1 MHIFSLVL
9 ICSFIIYNHVNG
21 QVFKWRSHT
30 PTLEPTYNPTI
41 APTLPPSFETAS
53 ITTSE
58 SICNTEC
65 SDTSLHWMQIK
76 VTFWFAQNITYDL
89 TDIECFI
96 HRVFIEWLD
105 TYGIVASF
113 EPCDIDV
120 TYIHGGNQNE
130 HSCAHPPCISNKIR
144 RRLLPM
150 DGNTTMTVTTKK
162 TELAESLES
171 VSLESGEQRFVAQYL
186 QHFALAMTVHITVE
200 PQQKDKDKDQ
210 HPLVEQFL
218 ELLELHPLWYVVMG
232 LAVLICCIGCV
243 VMCRCLRN
251 MASKEHSKAEDIGSK
266 EEEYKD
272 TKSTITNRK
281 ISVSSTV
288 DYAEQ
293 EVLHKLRA
301 KPKAAPAIKRE
312 NSDSLEMM
320 TMNKIHLHRGV
331 NQDNDEESDDN
342 IQTDNDGDGR
352 KRDATESAYPELPT
366 DMPNNVGPYND
377 YNAIA
382 SPVNE
387 PPIIN
392 APWSAPGP
400 TQAADIPAN
409 NMVFSAGA
417 DMDRVA
423 SGAFSPYD
431 DNPYAQYLQ
440 PEMAEFYN
448 AQYNQ
453 DNDQQ
458 NIQAIENEDTGDD
471 TDGDVNTALVSN
483 DVQPRKRSVEDS
495 ADSSGSSWNTT
506 HEESA
511 KYDPLVFEKQRKR
524 TESRRTK
531 RKEDKEV
538 GREDKLQEMIVN
550 VEPIGA
556 DSVEIDLEDIL
567 EDDTDGD
574 VNTALVSNDVQ
585 PRKRSVEDSADSSGS
600 SWNTTHE
607 ESAKY
612 DPLVFEKQRKRTESR
627 RTKRKEDK
635 EVGRE
640 DKLQE
645 MIVNVE
651 PIGADSVEID
661 LEDIL
666 EDESNKQKQESG
678 NTLATV
684 LIDNPKSESVLIP
697 AQTKAKVSVQDRDR
711 VQTISV
717 SGTTNMSLLTD
728 VSNLYGTCND
738 DLDVLSMKAIRS
750 HDTIGDMMKGSL
762 RYVPESKSVE
772 RGRDLSLMTDVSNL
786 YVNEDLDVLSTKA
799 NASQDMSGDM
809 KGKDTSKAVEM
820 TRESV
825 ISTTSLMTDVSNLYV
840 NQDANTSQDMTGA
853 MVLNVAHIN
862 DI

>member
-105 TYGIVASF
+105 TYGIVPSF

-120 TYIHGGNQNE
+120 TYVHGGNQNE
-130 HSCAHPPCISNKIR
+130 HSCAQPPCISNTIR

-150 DGNTTMTVTTKK
+150 DGNTTMTVITKK

-171 VSLESGEQRFVAQYL
+171 VSLKSGEQRFEAQYL
-186 QHFALAMTVHITVE
+186 QLFSLAMTVHITVE

-251 MASKEHSKAEDIGSK
+251 IASKEHSKAEDIGPK

-281 ISVSSTV
+281 ICVSSTV

-352 KRDATESAYPELPT
+352 KRDATESAYPELPS
-366 DMPNNVGPYND
+366 DVPNNVGPYND

-567 EDDTDGD
+567 ED
-574 VNTALVSNDVQ
+574 
-585 PRKRSVEDSADSSGS
+585 
-600 SWNTTHE
+600 
-607 ESAKY
+607 
-612 DPLVFEKQRKRTESR
+612 
-627 RTKRKEDK
+627 
-635 EVGRE
+635 
-640 DKLQE
+640 
-645 MIVNVE
+645 
-651 PIGADSVEID
+651 
-661 LEDIL
+661 
-666 EDESNKQKQESG
+666 ESNKQKQESG
-678 NTLATV
+678 HTLATV

-786 YVNEDLDVLSTKA
+786 YVNEDLDILSTKA

-840 NQDANTSQDMTGA
+840 NQDLDAMDANTSQDMTGA
-853 MVLNVAHIN
+853 MVLNVAH
-862 DI
+862 